1 VAAARIEKIVFLGK
15 GGIGKST
22 ILTNL
27 STIYARM
34 GRRVLFVGCDPKHD
48 ATMLLTHR
56 VDVPTVVDEL
66 VRSNEVRAEAVL
78 LRGRAGID
86 CIEAGGPE
94 PGVGCAGRGIA
105 RMLEFFRE
113 ADLFAERRYDTV
125 LFDLLGDIVCGGF
138 ATPLRKGFGEKVFIV
153 VSDELMSLYAANNI
167 ARAVLGCAPNG
178 VVLGGLVANLKDPS
192 ADEALVARFAR
203 RLGTRVI
210 ATFRRDTAF
219 REAEFRRLTMV
230 EHAPRSAAVVALR
243 RLARAILTL
252 DPRKVRPPTP
262 LGDAAFY
269 DLARAGFDA

>member
-1 VAAARIEKIVFLGK
+1 MGKRHIEKIVFLGK

-34 GRRVLFVGCDPKHD
+34 GRKVLFVGCDPKRD
-48 ATMLLTHR
+48 ATMLLTNR
-56 VDVPTVVDEL
+56 TDIPTVIDQL
-66 VRSNEVRAEAVL
+66 IRTNDVRLEDVL
-78 LRGRAGID
+78 LEARSGIH

-113 ADLFAERRYDTV
+113 TELLEKNGYDTV

-167 ARAVLGCAPNG
+167 ARAVVNCTPNG
-178 VVLGGLVANLKDPS
+178 VVLGGLVANLKDAR
-192 ADEALVARFAR
+192 ADERMIGRFAR
-203 RLGTRVI
+203 KLGTRVV
-210 ATFRRDTAF
+210 ATLRRDARFRR
-219 REAEFRRLTMV
+219 AEYRRLTLV
-230 EHAPRSAAVVALR
+230 EHAPRSETVAH
-243 RLARAILTL
+243 LARIA
-252 DPRKVRPPTP
+252 RKVLRIDPARIAPPTP
-262 LGDAAFY
+262 MDDRTFY
-269 DLARAGFDA
+269 ELSRRGFGR